1 MSKCILRVEFMKKIL
16 VIGAGHG
23 GMQAAKVLAAG
34 GFDVTVYEKSDI
46 DHLSRDRWDT
56 IETAVFDE
64 LDIPVPE
71 GTFKDG
77 CCSFVAPDSDKELV
91 LDLPEEK
98 RDWTADR
105 RVLAK
110 QLANAA
116 MDAGAKFIFGKTVD
130 KLVFDNTGVRGIV
143 VDGEEIRGDLVID
156 ASGVFSPF
164 RASLP
169 DRFGITKQPDKNDV
183 FYTWDAFMTSNSDV
197 PYPDYYGFL
206 MHLKYKGEKCVAW
219 CVEEF
224 DDKCAAFIGKAGGM
238 NKEEFD
244 RLYAELKK
252 DYTFM
257 GDEILRGGEFQNI
270 PIRFPLS
277 KMVADGYAAVG
288 DSAFM
293 TIPLIGCGVA
303 NSLRAGQILGEK
315 IVEANDVSVDTL
327 WKYQVEYYQK
337 TGAACCLIDCVK
349 RFLLNAD
356 NDDLKFFFESDI
368 VSNEELSNI
377 LNGRISLI
385 SVAKFIDKIKNAYKV
400 RGLLGGLVKAAVN
413 GVNAMRIAV
422 SIPKE
427 YNPLKVRQWQTKLED
442 AMK

>member
-1 MSKCILRVEFMKKIL
+1 MKKIV

-23 GMQAAKVLAAG
+23 GMQAAKVLAQG
-34 GFDVTVYEKSDI
+34 GFDVTVFEKSDI

-77 CCSFVAPDSDKELV
+77 CCSFVAPCSDKELV

-105 RVLAK
+105 RVLAA

-116 MDAGAKFIFGKTVD
+116 IDAGAKFLFGKTVE
-130 KLVFDNTGVRGIV
+130 KLIFDNTGVRGIV
-143 VDGEEIRGDLVID
+143 ADGEEIYADLVID

-169 DRFGITKQPDKNDV
+169 GRFGIEKQPDDDDV
-183 FYTWDAFMTSNSDV
+183 FYTWDAYMTSD
-197 PYPDYYGFL
+197 PEEEYPEYYGFR

-219 CVEEF
+219 CVEESE
-224 DDKCAAFIGKAGGM
+224 DKCAAFIGKAGGM
-238 NKEEFD
+238 SKEEFD
-244 RLYAELKK
+244 SLFAQLKK
-252 DYTFM
+252 DYPFM

-270 PIRFPLS
+270 PIRYPLS
-277 KMVADGYAAVG
+277 RMVADGYVAVG

-315 IVEANDVSVDTL
+315 IVEAGDVSLDTL

-337 TGAACCLIDCVK
+337 IGAPCCLIDCIK

-356 NDDLKFFFESDI
+356 NDELRYLFESDI
-368 VSNEELSNI
+368 ISNEELSGI
-377 LNGRISLI
+377 LNGRFTFVSASKLI
-385 SVAKFIDKIKNAYKV
+385 NKIKSAHKI
-400 RGLLGGLVKAAVN
+400 RGLFGGLFKAALN

-422 SIPKE
+422 SIPKD
-427 YNPLKVRQWQTKLED
+427 YNPLKVRQWQTKLEN